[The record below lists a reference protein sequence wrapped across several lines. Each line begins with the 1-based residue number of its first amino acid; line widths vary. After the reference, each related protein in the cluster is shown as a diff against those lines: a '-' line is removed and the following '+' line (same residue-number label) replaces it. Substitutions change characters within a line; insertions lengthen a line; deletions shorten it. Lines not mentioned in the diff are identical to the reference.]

1 MADYD
6 RLESLD
12 DSFLKL
18 EGLDT
23 PMHVGA
29 LSVFEGEPLLD
40 DEGRFR
46 LAEAR
51 EMVASRL
58 HLVPRFR
65 KRLMEVPLDLD
76 RPIWVDD
83 DSFDI
88 AYHVRLT
95 ALPRP
100 GTWDQLATL
109 TTRVQSQ
116 LLDRARPLW
125 EIWFVEG
132 LEDNRVALIQKT
144 HHALVDGAS
153 GVDVATVLLDFE
165 REPTVLDPPEWVS
178 EPPPSPAGLLVDSL
192 REQVTQPAKL
202 IERVGSFLRAPV
214 RALERGLGVA
224 RSLSTMLGRDTVAP
238 RTSLNQAVGRHR
250 RFDVVRVP
258 LDDAKA
264 ARRELGGTVNDVV
277 LSAVGSGLA
286 RLFENRGESPEHV
299 RAMIPVS
306 VRAGDEHM
314 QLGNRVSAMFV
325 NLPVVADGPLD
336 RLKSIGAITSELKD
350 RHQAVGAEFLVG
362 LTRYAAPTLLSLAS
376 RAVHNQPFFNLV
388 ITNVPGPQQP
398 LYTLGARMLEAFPIV
413 PLAHNLTVGIA
424 ILSYDGQLDI
434 GVFADRDAAP
444 DVEVLTAGIENGFAE
459 LRKLTEER
467 APHSA

>member
-6 RLESLD
+6 RLASLD
-12 DSFLKL
+12 DSFLEF

-46 LAEAR
+46 LADAR
-51 EMVASRL
+51 EMVATRL

-65 KRLMEVPLDLD
+65 KRLMEVPLDLG

-83 DSFDI
+83 DRFDI
-88 AYHVRLT
+88 AHHVRLT

-100 GTWDQLATL
+100 GSWEQLVTL

-116 LLDRARPLW
+116 LLDRSHPLW
-125 EIWFVEG
+125 ELWFVEG

-165 REPTVLDPPEWVS
+165 REPTVLEPPEWTP
-178 EPPPSPAGLLVDSL
+178 EPGPSPAQLLVDSV
-192 REQVTQPAKL
+192 REQITQPAEL
-202 IERVGSFLRAPV
+202 IERVGSIVRAPI
-214 RALERGLGVA
+214 RAAERGLGVA
-224 RSLSTMLGRDTVAP
+224 RSLRTMLGRDAVAP
-238 RTSLNQAVGRHR
+238 RTSLNQPVGRHR

-258 LDDAKA
+258 LEDAKT
-264 ARRELGGTVNDVV
+264 ARLEFGGTVNDVV
-277 LSAVGSGLA
+277 LAAVGSGLA
-286 RLFENRGESPEHV
+286 QLFASRDESPEHV

-306 VRAGDEHM
+306 VRSDDQHM
-314 QLGNRVSAMFV
+314 DLGNRVSAMFV

-336 RLKSIGAITSELKD
+336 RLRAVSTITSDLKD

-388 ITNVPGPQQP
+388 ITNIPGPQQP

-413 PLAHNLTVGIA
+413 PLAHNLTIGIA
-424 ILSYDGQLDI
+424 ILSYDGNLDI

-444 DVEVLTAGIENGFAE
+444 DVEVLTAGIEDGFAE

-467 APHSA
+467 AHQNA